1 MTNPSDGV
9 WEGRVD
15 LSSPIVSGFVGSL
28 MAGLATGV
36 GALVIFV
43 RKGWSRNAQRL
54 MLAMAGG
61 MMLGA
66 TFFSLLVPAL
76 AEVQA
81 RGSSKLAGV
90 TTVGLGLLLGSI
102 ALWALHAAIPH
113 EHFTKGREGSNAF
126 HLGRHAMFV
135 LAIALHNFPEGL
147 SVGVAYGS
155 GNDATG
161 LAVALGI
168 AVQNAPEGLAVAAA
182 LLADGMSQ
190 SRAFFVALLTG
201 LVEPVGALVGAAA
214 VHVSQ
219 GLLPWGLA
227 FAAGA
232 MLFVIS
238 GEVLPETHTEGGER
252 TATFAVIIG
261 FVAMMAI
268 AILLG

>member
-1 MTNPSDGV
+1 MDF
-9 WEGRVD
+9 
-15 LSSPIVSGFVGSL
+15 SSPIVSGFLGSL
-28 MAGLATGV
+28 VAGLATGL
-36 GALVIFV
+36 GALAIFV

-54 MLAMAGG
+54 MLALAGG

-66 TFFSLLVPAL
+66 TFFSLLLPAFGEIQTRGGSRL
-76 AEVQA
+76 AE
-81 RGSSKLAGV
+81 V
-90 TTVGLGLLLGSI
+90 TTVGLGLLLGAI
-102 ALWALHAAIPH
+102 TLWVLHAAIPH

-135 LAIALHNFPEGL
+135 LAIALHNVPEGL

-155 GNDATG
+155 GDNTTG

-182 LLADGMSQ
+182 LLADGMSRR
-190 SRAFFVALLTG
+190 RAFLVALLTG
-201 LVEPVGALVGAAA
+201 LVEPIGALVGGVA
-214 VHVSQ
+214 VQVSQ

-238 GEVLPETHTEGGER
+238 GEVLPETHVGGGER
-252 TATFAVIIG
+252 SATFAVILG
-261 FVAMMAI
+261 FVAMMSI
-268 AILLG
+268 AVLLG